1 MQPLTVVRSS
11 IVPYTFD
18 FQNPFTFA
26 GTILNQRT
34 GYILEV
40 IASDGLKAQGEIAP
54 LPGVSAETLK
64 KAHHD
69 LVEAQSL
76 LKGLTVVLDKD
87 GLVASLRDPV
97 FAGLCP
103 SVRFGVESA
112 LFNLAA
118 AASGPTGRRP
128 GGARAVSLA
137 EFLGGILQDVP
148 TAALL
153 QGSHEQILA
162 DAKDLSSRGYQVF
175 KLKVG
180 DRNIPL
186 DVKKVQ
192 DLRVVIGS
200 QGSIRLDGNRV
211 WSLKE
216 ALLFVDL
223 AGRAQIEFIEE
234 PLNDI
239 GKIGEFYQAT
249 QMPVAL
255 DETLSLS
262 VDSQAVKYYV
272 LKPTVLGGIIPC
284 LDWMENARRSGKKA
298 IISSAFES
306 PVGLKVSANLA
317 CLTGTTAGLGTERW
331 LKGVEPLADAGGMI
345 RKEKLR

>member
-1 MQPLTVVRSS
+1 VQPLTVVRSS

-18 FQNPFTFA
+18 FQNSFTFA
-26 GTILNQRT
+26 GTTLNQRT

-40 IASDGLKAQGEIAP
+40 IASNGLKAQGEIAP

-69 LVEAQSL
+69 LVEAQSH
-76 LKGLTVVLDKD
+76 LKDFNVVLDKD
-87 GLVASLRDPV
+87 GLVASLRGSV

-103 SVRFGVESA
+103 SVRFGMESV
-112 LFNLAA
+112 LFGLAA
-118 AASGPTGRRP
+118 Q
-128 GGARAVSLA
+128 ARAVSLA
-137 EFLGGILQDVP
+137 EFLGGTLQDVV
-148 TAALL
+148 TAGLL
-153 QGSHEQILA
+153 QGPHEQILA
-162 DAKDLSSRGYQVF
+162 DARNLSGRGYQVF

-180 DRNIPL
+180 SRNIPL

-192 DLRVVIGS
+192 DLRALIGG
-200 QGSIRLDGNRV
+200 QGSIRLDANRV

-234 PLNDI
+234 PLSDTR
-239 GKIGEFYQAT
+239 KIEEFYQAT
-249 QMPVAL
+249 HMPVAL

-262 VDSQAVKYYV
+262 ADSEAVKYYV
-272 LKPTVLGGIIPC
+272 LKPTVLGGIILC
-284 LDWMENARRSGKKA
+284 LDWMEHARRSGKKA

-306 PVGLKVSANLA
+306 PVGSKVLANLA
-317 CLTGTTAGLGTERW
+317 CLTEKTAGLGTERW
-331 LKGVEPLADAGGMI
+331 LKGVEPLADAGGII
-345 RKEKLR
+345 RKETLR

>member
-1 MQPLTVVRSS
+1 MGVVQPLTVVQFS
-11 IVPYTFD
+11 ITSYAFD
-18 FQNPFTFA
+18 FQKPFTFA
-26 GTILNQRT
+26 GTTLNQRT

-40 IASDGLKAQGEIAP
+40 IASDGLKTRGEIAP

-69 LVEAQSL
+69 LVEAQPH
-76 LKGLTVVLDKD
+76 LKDFTVVLDKD
-87 GLVASLRDPV
+87 DLVASLRGSV
-97 FAGLCP
+97 FAGFCP
-103 SVRFGVESA
+103 SVRFGVESV
-112 LFNLAA
+112 LFTLAA
-118 AASGPTGRRP
+118 Q
-128 GGARAVSLA
+128 ARAVSLA
-137 EFLGGILQDVP
+137 EFLGGVLEDVP

-153 QGSHEQILA
+153 QGPHEKILI
-162 DAKDLSSRGYQVF
+162 DARDLSGRGYRVF

-180 DRNIPL
+180 DRNVPL

-192 DLRVVIGS
+192 DLRALIGG
-200 QGSIRLDGNRV
+200 QGSIRLDANRV

-234 PLNDI
+234 PLSDM

-249 QMPVAL
+249 HMPVAL
-255 DETLSLS
+255 DESLS
-262 VDSQAVKYYV
+262 MFADSKAVKYYV
-272 LKPTVLGGIIPC
+272 LKPTVLGGVIPC
-284 LDWMENARRSGKKA
+284 LDWMEHARQQGKKV

-306 PVGLKVSANLA
+306 PVGLKVLANLA
-317 CLTGTTAGLGTERW
+317 CLTEKTAGLGTERW

-345 RKEKLR
+345 RKGTLG

>member
-18 FQNPFTFA
+18 FQNSFTFA
-26 GTILNQRT
+26 GTTLNQRT
-34 GYILEV
+34 GYILEI
-40 IASDGLKAQGEIAP
+40 IASNGLKAQGEIAP

-69 LVEAQSL
+69 LVEAQSH
-76 LKGLTVVLDKD
+76 LKDFTVILDKD
-87 GLVASLRDPV
+87 ELVASLKGPV
-97 FAGLCP
+97 FSGLCP
-103 SVRFGVESA
+103 SVRFGVESV
-112 LFNLAA
+112 LFGLAA
-118 AASGPTGRRP
+118 
-128 GGARAVSLA
+128 GARAVSLA

-162 DAKDLSSRGYQVF
+162 DARDLSGRGYQVF

-180 DRNIPL
+180 GRNIPL

-192 DLRVVIGS
+192 GLRVLIGE
-200 QGSIRLDGNRV
+200 QGSIRLDGNRA
-211 WSLKE
+211 WGLKE

-234 PLNDI
+234 PLSDM
-239 GKIGEFYQAT
+239 GKIGEFYQAA
-249 QMPVAL
+249 QIPVAL
-255 DETLSLS
+255 DEGLSIS
-262 VDSQAVKYYV
+262 ANSKAVKYYV
-272 LKPTVLGGIIPC
+272 LKPTVLGGIIAC
-284 LDWMENARRSGKKA
+284 LDWMENSRRNGKKA

-306 PVGLKVSANLA
+306 PVGLKILANLA

>member
-11 IVPYTFD
+11 IAPYAFD

-26 GTILNQRT
+26 GTTLNQRT

-40 IASDGLKAQGEIAP
+40 IASNGLKVRGEIAP
-54 LPGVSAETLK
+54 LPGMSAETLR

-69 LVEAQSL
+69 LVEAQSR
-76 LKGLTVVLDKD
+76 LKDFNIVLDKD
-87 GLVASLRDPV
+87 ELVASLRGSI

-112 LFNLAA
+112 LLTLAA
-118 AASGPTGRRP
+118 
-128 GGARAVSLA
+128 RACGISLA
-137 EFLGGILQDVP
+137 EFLGGVLEDVP

-153 QGSHEQILA
+153 QGSREQILA
-162 DAKDLSSRGYQVF
+162 DARSLSGRGYQAF

-180 DRNIPL
+180 SRNILL

-192 DLRVVIGS
+192 DLRALIGG

-216 ALLFVDL
+216 VLLFVDL

-234 PLNDI
+234 PLSDME
-239 GKIGEFYQAT
+239 KIGEFYQAT
-249 QMPVAL
+249 RIPVAL
-255 DETLSLS
+255 DETLSLPRLL
-262 VDSQAVKYYV
+262 VDSEAVKYYI

-284 LDWMENARRSGKKA
+284 LDWMEKARRGGKKA

-306 PVGLKVSANLA
+306 PVGLKVLANLA